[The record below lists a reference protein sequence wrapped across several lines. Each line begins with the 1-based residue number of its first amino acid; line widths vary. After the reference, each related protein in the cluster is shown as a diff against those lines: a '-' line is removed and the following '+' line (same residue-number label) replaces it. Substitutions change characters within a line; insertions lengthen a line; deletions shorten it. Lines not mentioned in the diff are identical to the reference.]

1 MLPRNRGPGS
11 GTRAIGSG
19 AGGAVSEEVPAA
31 PGGFGPGSRIA
42 GYRLEEEIGRGGM
55 AVVFRAHD
63 ERLERLVA
71 LKILAPGL
79 ALDDA
84 FRQRF
89 IGESRAAAAV
99 DDPHIIPVFE
109 AGEAGGV
116 LYIAMRFV
124 RGGDVRTLLDQDGPL
139 SPARATEIV
148 FQVASALDAAH
159 ARGLVHR
166 DVKPA
171 NMLVDTGTDPD
182 RPVHVYLSDFGLSKQ
197 SLAPTG
203 LTATGQFLGTLEYIA
218 PEQIEGRPVDGRA
231 DQYALACA
239 AFELLSGAPPFS
251 RNEGL
256 AVIYAQLSEPPPP
269 LTGRR
274 AGLPAAIDQVM
285 ARAMAKSPAER
296 YLSCRDFA
304 VAMRDAFGLRPARSG
319 PAARPAPERPATEIA
334 MPVAEATAA
343 AEQPPQDAQP
353 SQPPQDAQ
361 PSQDVQPSQDAQPS
375 QQQQPG
381 PAGPQTEAVGLPPPL
396 STKAGITD
404 PAGGEAAA
412 TGGYGQPAPR
422 WRSRGALAAACAA
435 LVVLGGGAF
444 ALLHH
449 SGDNAGAPAAGGPGG
464 GKGHSSAPAVTAVAL
479 PGCTTATAKA
489 RFLSNVASAAVP
501 LAGEPFGSIATSD
514 GRYTFVSL
522 GNSVAVLRNGNGLAP
537 TLIRTIPAAGAKSG
551 EAITANGKYLLVA
564 DRSGAV
570 VISVQAAEQGDAHP
584 VVGVLSSHG
593 SGADQI
599 AISPD
604 DRFAFITLETS
615 NDVGVF
621 NLQEALAHGF
631 GSADFVGN
639 VPLHKPTFGI
649 VASPDGNWLYVTS
662 IRVTN
667 DVNNPGQGTLSV
679 LSLTGA
685 EAKPRT
691 AVVSSANAGC
701 SPVRVITSAD
711 GKVLWVAARQSNS
724 VLAFSAAKL
733 RSDLAG
739 SLLAKVAVGVNPV
752 GMALVDGGSRLV
764 VADSNINLVKGAAPN
779 LAVLS
784 TKKALAGQPALLGL
798 LKSGVLPRQVLL
810 LPGGRTLLVTVT
822 TSHQVRAFNVADLP

>member
-1 MLPRNRGPGS
+1 MPPRNRGPDS
-11 GTRAIGSG
+11 GTHAIGSG

-42 GYRLEEEIGRGGM
+42 GYLLEEEIGRGGM

-63 ERLERLVA
+63 ERLDRLVA

-89 IGESRAAAAV
+89 MGESRAAAAV

-139 SPARATEIV
+139 SPARATEII

-171 NMLVDTGTDPD
+171 NMLVDTGRDPD

-304 VAMRDAFGLRPARSG
+304 VAMRDAFGLRPARTG
-319 PAARPAPERPATEIA
+319 PAARPAPERPPTEIA
-334 MPVAEATAA
+334 MPVAGATAA
-343 AEQPPQDAQP
+343 AEQPSDDSPPPRDAQP
-353 SQPPQDAQ
+353 SPD
-361 PSQDVQPSQDAQPS
+361 SPS
-375 QQQQPG
+375 QQPPPG
-381 PAGPQTEAVGLPPPL
+381 SAGPQTEAAGLPTPR
-396 STKAGITD
+396 STKTGITD
-404 PAGGEAAA
+404 PAGGQAAA
-412 TGGYGQPAPR
+412 TGGYAQPAPR
-422 WRSRGALAAACAA
+422 WRSRGALAAACVA
-435 LVVLGGGAF
+435 LLVGGGGAV

-449 SGDNAGAPAAGGPGG
+449 PGNSVGAHAVGGPGG
-464 GKGHSSAPAVTAVAL
+464 GQGHSSAAAVTAVAP
-479 PGCTTATAKA
+479 PGCTTTTAKA
-489 RFLSNVASAAVP
+489 RFLSNVSRAVVP

-604 DRFAFITLETS
+604 SRFAFITLETS

-631 GSADFVGN
+631 GSAYFVGN

-649 VASPDGNWLYVTS
+649 AASPDGNWLYVTS
-662 IRVTN
+662 IRVTS
-667 DVNNPGQGTLSV
+667 DVNNPGQGTLSM
-679 LSLTGA
+679 LSLRGA

-691 AVVSSANAGC
+691 AIRASANAGC

-733 RSDLAG
+733 RSDPTG

-822 TSHQVRAFNVADLP
+822 TSHQLRAFNVADLP

>member
-1 MLPRNRGPGS
+1 
-11 GTRAIGSG
+11 
-19 AGGAVSEEVPAA
+19 
-31 PGGFGPGSRIA
+31 
-42 GYRLEEEIGRGGM
+42 
-55 AVVFRAHD
+55 
-63 ERLERLVA
+63 
-71 LKILAPGL
+71 
-79 ALDDA
+79 
-84 FRQRF
+84 
-89 IGESRAAAAV
+89 
-99 DDPHIIPVFE
+99 
-109 AGEAGGV
+109 
-116 LYIAMRFV
+116 
-124 RGGDVRTLLDQDGPL
+124 
-139 SPARATEIV
+139 
-148 FQVASALDAAH
+148 
-159 ARGLVHR
+159 
-166 DVKPA
+166 
-171 NMLVDTGTDPD
+171 MLVDLGGDPD

-251 RNEGL
+251 RKEGMG
-256 AVIYAQLSEPPPP
+256 VIYAQLAEPPPP

-319 PAARPAPERPATEIA
+319 SAARPRPERPPTEIA
-334 MPVAEATAA
+334 MPAPEATAA
-343 AEQPPQDAQP
+343 AEQPSHDSPPSPDA
-353 SQPPQDAQ
+353 
-361 PSQDVQPSQDAQPS
+361 PS
-375 QQQQPG
+375 QQPES
-381 PAGPQTEAVGLPPPL
+381 AGPQTEAASIPTPR
-396 STKAGITD
+396 SAKAGITD
-404 PAGGEAAA
+404 PAGQAAA
-412 TGGYGQPAPR
+412 TGGYAQPAPR
-422 WRSRGALAAACAA
+422 WRSRGALAAACVAL
-435 LVVLGGGAF
+435 LVVGGGAF

-449 SGDNAGAPAAGGPGG
+449 PRNSVGAPAVGGSSG
-464 GKGHSSAPAVTAVAL
+464 GKGHSSAAAATAVAP

-489 RFLSNVASAAVP
+489 RFLSNVARATVP
-501 LAGEPFGSIATSD
+501 LAGDPFGSIATSD

-537 TLIRTIPAAGAKSG
+537 TLIRTIPAPGAKSG

-570 VISVQAAEQGDAHP
+570 VISVRAAEHGDAHP

-599 AISPD
+599 VISPD

-621 NLQEALAHGF
+621 NLREALAHGF
-631 GSADFVGN
+631 GKADFVGN

-662 IRVTN
+662 IRVTS
-667 DVNNPGQGTLSV
+667 DVNNPGQGTLSM
-679 LSLTGA
+679 LSLRGA

-733 RSDLAG
+733 RSGPAG

-784 TKKALAGQPALLGL
+784 TKNALAGQPALLGL

-822 TSHQVRAFNVADLP
+822 TSHQLRAFNVADLP